1 MQLTKKQEEGLRLAI
16 ARYKNKE
23 KYTVIA
29 GFAGSGKSTLIKFIV
44 EALKNEDDITDE
56 DIVYT
61 CFTGK
66 ACNVLIK
73 KGLQNSFTLHK
84 LLYESKPLA
93 NGQYLRLPKDYI
105 DAKIVVVDEVSM
117 APKELIDALFTY
129 DVYVICCG
137 DPGQL
142 PPISKN
148 DDNHLLDHPHVF
160 LDEIMRQ
167 AQESEI
173 IRLTMDIRNGKSIP
187 NSYDGKEVKIFPKKE
202 LNSGML
208 LWADQIL
215 TATNNTRININNT
228 VRKLLNKPENPA
240 NGDKVICL
248 RNYWDDVNDNFD
260 ALVNGTIGTL
270 KNVRERVQYIP
281 KKYDVSGI
289 HKFNVIDAKFVDEFN
304 STYDTFNMDKQLFI
318 NGKNSLDWNTSYK
331 LMKNKYRYII
341 PYEFTYGY
349 AITCWKAQGSEWEKV
364 LVIEENFPFDKE
376 EHKKFL
382 YTAITRASDKVV
394 LIR

>member
-1 MQLTKKQEEGLRLAI
+1 
-16 ARYKNKE
+16 
-23 KYTVIA
+23 
-29 GFAGSGKSTLIKFIV
+29 
-44 EALKNEDDITDE
+44 
-56 DIVYT
+56 
-61 CFTGK
+61 
-66 ACNVLIK
+66 
-73 KGLQNSFTLHK
+73 
-84 LLYESKPLA
+84 
-93 NGQYLRLPKDYI
+93 
-105 DAKIVVVDEVSM
+105 
-117 APKELIDALFTY
+117 
-129 DVYVICCG
+129 
-137 DPGQL
+137 
-142 PPISKN
+142 
-148 DDNHLLDHPHVF
+148 
-160 LDEIMRQ
+160 
-167 AQESEI
+167 
-173 IRLTMDIRNGKSIP
+173 
-187 NSYDGKEVKIFPKKE
+187 
-202 LNSGML
+202 ML

>member
-270 KNVRERVQYIP
+270 KNVKERVQYIP
-281 KKYDVSGI
+281 KKCDVSGI

>member
-215 TATNNTRININNT
+215 TATNNTRINI
-228 VRKLLNKPENPA
+228 
-240 NGDKVICL
+240 L
-248 RNYWDDVNDNFD
+248 REY
-260 ALVNGTIGTL
+260 
-270 KNVRERVQYIP
+270 
-281 KKYDVSGI
+281 S
-289 HKFNVIDAKFVDEFN
+289 
-304 STYDTFNMDKQLFI
+304 LF
-318 NGKNSLDWNTSYK
+318 
-331 LMKNKYRYII
+331 
-341 PYEFTYGY
+341 F
-349 AITCWKAQGSEWEKV
+349 
-364 LVIEENFPFDKE
+364 
-376 EHKKFL
+376 
-382 YTAITRASDKVV
+382 
-394 LIR
+394 

>member
-1 MQLTKKQEEGLRLAI
+1 M
-16 ARYKNKE
+16 
-23 KYTVIA
+23 
-29 GFAGSGKSTLIKFIV
+29 
-44 EALKNEDDITDE
+44 
-56 DIVYT
+56 
-61 CFTGK
+61 
-66 ACNVLIK
+66 
-73 KGLQNSFTLHK
+73 
-84 LLYESKPLA
+84 
-93 NGQYLRLPKDYI
+93 
-105 DAKIVVVDEVSM
+105 VVDEVSM
-117 APKELIDALFTY
+117 APKELMDTLFKHN
-129 DVYVICCG
+129 VYVICCG

-173 IRLTMDIRNGKSIP
+173 IRLTMDIRNGKQIP

-248 RNYWDDVNDNFD
+248 RNYWDDINDNFD

-270 KNVRERVQYIP
+270 KNVKERVQYIP
-281 KKYDVSGI
+281 RKCDVSGI
-289 HKFNVIDAKFVDEFN
+289 NKFNVIEAKFVDEFN
-304 STYDTFNMDKQLFI
+304 STYDTFSMDKQLFI

-331 LMKNKYRYII
+331 LMKNKYMYMI